1 MPVGTAPTGTAATGV
16 APVPALASS
25 GAPCPTG
32 TQRMLVAELFFGRA
46 IGGGAHP
53 AHVTAVDW
61 NRFAADTLAHS
72 FPDGFTV
79 RDAAGAWRD
88 PASGRMITEAT
99 KDVLAAL
106 PDRPVGLV
114 RVRQA
119 IAAYRRR
126 FRQRSVGLLLTRAC
140 GGF

>member
-1 MPVGTAPTGTAATGV
+1 
-16 APVPALASS
+16 
-25 GAPCPTG
+25 
-32 TQRMLVAELFFGRA
+32 MLVAELFFGRT
-46 IGGGAHP
+46 IGAGAHP
-53 AHVTAVDW
+53 SQVTAADW
-61 NRFAADTLAHS
+61 SRFAADTLARS

-79 RDAAGAWRD
+79 RDATGAWRD

-106 PDRPVGLV
+106 ADRPAQLG

-119 IAAYRRR
+119 IAVYRRR
-126 FRQRSVGLLLTRAC
+126 FRQQSVGVLLNSAC